1 MPTSPFASPTSALGL
16 WLAANGLDA
25 DAVRAVL
32 AIAVPLAQPDRAA
45 EEPEPA
51 PLSPARVRQWCA
63 QAFGA
68 AWPALSET
76 VRRTCA
82 EVPVALEDGA
92 DARPQIHDHGP
103 DAAPT
108 ITVPWRRGDARDALA
123 LAHELAHAVQIV
135 ASHAR
140 TPGAA
145 MPPLAREVCAF
156 LGERALAAH
165 LGDRPEGRA
174 LRAAWLAEDRIYL
187 GQDAA
192 ALRAAFADPHAAYD
206 YRWNYPVARWLAR
219 RAQALA
225 DPGEAAALL
234 SSGADAPARLRP
246 LIEAALAA
254 QNPLPPVLAR
264 DEAGPLAAYRQIGV
278 AAALET
284 ARRGEC
290 EPETVEAFYEALLDG
305 LRESRLAIGLDDE
318 ARPFG
323 WAIAGRDGE
332 GRPQAARLAA
342 PFGDPSAMEALAA
355 RRLAAAATQGGAP

>member
-1 MPTSPFASPTSALGL
+1 MPTSLPVPPDSALAL

-25 DAVRAVL
+25 DLVRAVL
-32 AIAVPLAQPDRAA
+32 ATAVPLAQPGRAA
-45 EEPEPA
+45 DEPEPA
-51 PLSPARVRQWCA
+51 PLSPALVRRWCA
-63 QAFGA
+63 EAFGA

-82 EVPVALEDGA
+82 DVAVVLDDGPG
-92 DARPQIHDHGP
+92 ARPQIHDHGP

-108 ITVPWRRGDARDALA
+108 IKVPWRRGDARDALA
-123 LAHELAHAVQIV
+123 LAHELAHAVQII

-145 MPPLAREVCAF
+145 MPPVAREVCAF
-156 LGERALAAH
+156 LGERALLAH
-165 LGDRPEGRA
+165 LRDRSEGCA
-174 LRAAWLAEDRIYL
+174 LRTAHVAEDGVYL
-187 GQDAA
+187 GEDAA
-192 ALRAAFADPHAAYD
+192 TLGAAFADPQAGYD

-219 RAQALA
+219 RARELS

-234 SSGADAPARLRP
+234 SSGPDAPARLRP
-246 LIEAALAA
+246 LIHAALAA

-264 DEAGPLAAYRQIGV
+264 DEPGPLVAYRQIGV

-284 ARRGEC
+284 ARGEES

-305 LRESRLAIGLDDE
+305 LRESRLAIGLDEE

-323 WAIAGRDGE
+323 WAVAGRDGE

-342 PFGDPSAMEALAA
+342 PFGDPAAMEALAA
-355 RRLAAAATQGGAP
+355 RRLEAAPAAGSAP